1 MSAFVEEVDAAAE
14 SKNVSLP
21 PKPTAAPASLRTLS
35 KAATFL
41 AAEEAAAA
49 HQSAVVA
56 LADPAGARGR
66 GRRARQDARRAARG
80 AQGPRRAQG
89 AVGDQGHGRAVP
101 RPHVRGRAPRRAAR
115 VA

>member
-21 PKPTAAPASLRTLS
+21 PKPTAAPASLHALDLPERTLRTLS

-56 LADPAGARGR
+56 FADPAAAR
-66 GRRARQDARRAARG
+66 AVAPVAPAKTLAAPRAAPKALG
-80 AQGPRRAQG
+80 ALKAPSATKAMG
-89 AVGDQGHGRAVP
+89 ALF
-101 RPHVRGRAPRRAAR
+101 
-115 VA
+115 